1 MGRSMF
7 QQIPSAGVVRSGATA
22 ARAASLILLAILLC
36 LTASAVAQ
44 PGGSL
49 ASNPLSSL
57 LGNKTASP
65 ASQPTPAPPPPGE
78 AQPPTAIP
86 LPDVATR
93 AEDLMRLLRDL
104 VSQLSTREQ
113 LDAVKATLTERDAT
127 LQAKKKEVDALL
139 AGSPSALE
147 RRKQKTY
154 CHAFSTEGA
163 ATRRQ
168 LLDWAN
174 AAQSAVQQL
183 QALQP
188 QWTATLEE
196 NRKTPNLGPTLD
208 VIRDAVKGIQTTQ
221 SQAQDLLRVIVNL
234 QVIAANQH
242 QLALEMMDG
251 LAKSRAQLKDRV
263 LQHDSLPL
271 WQIFL
276 RRQQGEPPSDFLD
289 RKSVV

>member
-1 MGRSMF
+1 MGESMF
-7 QQIPSAGVVRSGATA
+7 QRIPSAGVVRSGARA
-22 ARAASLILLAILLC
+22 AHAASLILLAILLC
-36 LTASAVAQ
+36 LAASAVAQ

-49 ASNPLSSL
+49 ASNPLSTL

-93 AEDLMRLLRDL
+93 AEGLMRLLRDL
-104 VSQLSTREQ
+104 VSQLPTREQ

-147 RRKQKTY
+147 LREQETY
-154 CHAFSTEGA
+154 WHAFSTEGA

-174 AAQSAVQQL
+174 AAQSVVQQL

-208 VIRDAVKGIQTTQ
+208 VIRD
-221 SQAQDLLRVIVNL
+221 L
-234 QVIAANQH
+234 
-242 QLALEMMDG
+242 
-251 LAKSRAQLKDRV
+251 
-263 LQHDSLPL
+263 SL
-271 WQIFL
+271 IHIS
-276 RRQQGEPPSDFLD
+276 EPT
-289 RKSVV
+289 